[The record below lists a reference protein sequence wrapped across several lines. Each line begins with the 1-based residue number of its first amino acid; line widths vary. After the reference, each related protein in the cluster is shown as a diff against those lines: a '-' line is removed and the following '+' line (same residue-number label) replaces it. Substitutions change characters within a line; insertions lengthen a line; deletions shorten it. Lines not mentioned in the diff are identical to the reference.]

1 MDKIHIFW
9 GTDDDFNY
17 LTQDLSPVSFLID
30 IVDHISTKEVTIKG
44 LEKKDSDNPLVVKN
58 LIVHT
63 DDYGGLAEWA
73 ILGFTNNVLRN
84 LKVDIE
90 TLWLCNPPLQ
100 IYNDIRRNYDEAII
114 SEKSTEYPALQFSSL
129 KLMSEKFDDNVI
141 GQPHVIKLALP
152 TIYRL
157 TNTNNR
163 RPATLLFL
171 GNSGI
176 GKTETAKFISE
187 CIGGEMVRIQFS
199 MQQTTS
205 AHQYIFGS
213 KHGED
218 SFARELIRRKSNVI
232 LLDEFD
238 KVHPSFYNAFYQ
250 MFDEGKFVDAN
261 YEVDISK
268 CIIICTSN
276 YLSEDEAE
284 KNLGSPIFSRFSKI
298 IKFNEISLEDKLK
311 IAELCYSN
319 LVIKLKVTDEEF
331 IKDDRII
338 KAFKNAI
345 YQGKYPNMRMLKND
359 IEDAINCEILRKNGI
374 AI

>member
-1 MDKIHIFW
+1 
-9 GTDDDFNY
+9 
-17 LTQDLSPVSFLID
+17 
-30 IVDHISTKEVTIKG
+30 
-44 LEKKDSDNPLVVKN
+44 
-58 LIVHT
+58 
-63 DDYGGLAEWA
+63 
-73 ILGFTNNVLRN
+73 
-84 LKVDIE
+84 
-90 TLWLCNPPLQ
+90 
-100 IYNDIRRNYDEAII
+100 
-114 SEKSTEYPALQFSSL
+114 
-129 KLMSEKFDDNVI
+129 
-141 GQPHVIKLALP
+141 
-152 TIYRL
+152 
-157 TNTNNR
+157 
-163 RPATLLFL
+163 
-171 GNSGI
+171 
-176 GKTETAKFISE
+176 
-187 CIGGEMVRIQFS
+187 
-199 MQQTTS
+199 
-205 AHQYIFGS
+205 
-213 KHGED
+213 
-218 SFARELIRRKSNVI
+218 
-232 LLDEFD
+232 
-238 KVHPSFYNAFYQ
+238 